1 MTISNQNRPRIWN
14 TALTMV
20 AVFGALLISAGP
32 AAAQVESIDAAW
44 MTITRDIPLR
54 CGELSKFYKV
64 ADLERGDVVRV
75 DGRSN
80 RWARVIYPEGQIGF
94 VRNEDAEDV
103 RDGTLTVSQ
112 VNSIKAPNQI
122 SGLVGSWRSIYLG
135 KIKPGT
141 RLKIVGQAESKN
153 GQRIGYRIAPPMPP
167 AVDHPPYGYVQLAAL
182 REATKQEIES
192 HLASLKSSAGQSK
205 PGSADQK
212 EMPSGDQADEITNTD
227 PNSND
232 PEQIENSVPVN
243 QPNSDSG
250 TESAT
255 EQPGSEPDPQPQAED
270 TSLIE
275 EIAVPTAQD
284 LAPAG
289 DAATET
295 DDSAAAEQPSA
306 TTPTN
311 SQTTQPA
318 PAVVQAKR
326 DYLLWSEL
334 ETTLK
339 SVRRSGGSVL
349 ESSLE
354 ELIAEYERS
363 LTNADTPAA
372 RAALSS
378 RLEWL
383 RVRKAARDQRR
394 EIMATLEQ
402 AKTLRTKVS
411 RERTQW
417 QSTRGYDMVGRL
429 VTSAIYDGTRL
440 PRMYRIVTEGES
452 GLTRTIGY
460 VRDDPNLNL
469 NSLLGSVVGV
479 AGRAQLDDALRLRV
493 ITPTRIDRF
502 RPTNP

>member
-1 MTISNQNRPRIWN
+1 MTTSNLNYPRIWN
-14 TALTMV
+14 TALTMI
-20 AVFGALLISAGP
+20 AVFGAMLTSAGP

-44 MTITRDIPLR
+44 MTVTRDIPLR

-103 RDGTLTVSQ
+103 RDGTLTVAE

-153 GQRIGYRIAPPMPP
+153 GQRIGYRVDPPMPP

-182 REATKQEIES
+182 RAATTQEIES

-205 PGSADQK
+205 PGASELKAT
-212 EMPSGDQADEITNTD
+212 PSTDPSIDPADEIPNPD
-227 PNSND
+227 PKSDD
-232 PEQIENSVPVN
+232 PEQIENIVTANRPESE
-243 QPNSDSG
+243 SG
-250 TESAT
+250 TSTTA
-255 EQPGSEPDPQPQAED
+255 EQPDPQPQAED

-275 EIAVPTAQD
+275 EIAVPSAQD

-289 DAATET
+289 DVSPKT
-295 DDSAAAEQPSA
+295 DESADAEQPA
-306 TTPTN
+306 PGA
-311 SQTTQPA
+311 QTDTQTAHPA
-318 PAVVQAKR
+318 PVAGQAKR

-334 ETTLK
+334 EATLN

-354 ELIAEYERS
+354 ELIAEYQRS
-363 LTNADTPAA
+363 LTNTDTPAA

-411 RERTQW
+411 TERTQW
-417 QSTRGYDMVGRL
+417 QSTRGHDMVGRL

-440 PRMYRIVTEGES
+440 PRMYRVVTEGET

-460 VRDDPNLNL
+460 VRDDPSLNL
-469 NSLLGSVVGV
+469 NSMLGSVVGIT
-479 AGRAQLDDALRLRV
+479 GRARLDDALRLRV
-493 ITPTRIDRF
+493 ITPSRIDRF
-502 RPTNP
+502 RPASP